1 MFVSPNTFPV
11 KSKIIIPNGAPETE
25 EHIQWIIDNCSAC
38 INVSD
43 SQCVTFELVKRGF
56 PSFWAPVHEIGIW
69 GYAPFYLAAMVYD
82 QFASCDK
89 PILIHCHACVNRSPS
104 IAYAILASEGMDD
117 STIQQHLNEKVYI
130 QLFHRNI
137 RQGYIPADVFD
148 FLKARK
154 QYPTYSLQG
163 LLQII
168 KSPNLIYK
176 KPTAA

>member
-1 MFVSPNTFPV
+1 MFY
-11 KSKIIIPNGAPETE
+11 IPRRAPETQE
-25 EHIQWIIDNCSAC
+25 EKDYIKQNCCAC

-43 SQCVTFELVKRGF
+43 TPCMTFELSREGF
-56 PSFWAPVHEIGIW
+56 PSFWAPIHETGIW
-69 GYAPFYLAAMVYD
+69 GYAPFYLAAKVYD
-82 QFASCDK
+82 EFKNDGK
-89 PILIHCHACVNRSPS
+89 PIALHCHACVNRSVS
-104 IAYAILASEGMDD
+104 VAYYVLSAEGYTDSE
-117 STIQQHLNEKVYI
+117 IQQHLNDKVYI
-130 QLFHRNI
+130 PLFFRNI

-176 KPTAA
+176 KPTTM